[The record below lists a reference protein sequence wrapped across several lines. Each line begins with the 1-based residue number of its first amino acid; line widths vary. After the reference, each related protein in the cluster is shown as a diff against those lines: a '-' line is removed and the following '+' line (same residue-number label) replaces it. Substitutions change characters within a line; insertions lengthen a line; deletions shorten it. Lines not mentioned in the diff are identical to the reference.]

1 MIVVRK
7 WLKIRLREGFIV
19 LKSNRILNSIHS
31 ERDSLLL
38 VLASAQIVNIKLCNC
53 LKMGFQI
60 IKKAFTVQYINS
72 FKNVILS
79 TANNCKNTLP
89 SIIDR
94 IYQQRL
100 RYTLLKLSQNTKIKC
115 IKSLAI
121 IDLILK
127 IKTNKIL
134 TASLQQLK
142 NYSQHRYSTLTTLS
156 NIVLKIN
163 LNKAKN
169 IFNKLTLNFKV
180 KTVSQLVVRH
190 QAALPLRTQSVGQ
203 IDVP

>member
-100 RYTLLKLSQNTKIKC
+100 RYTLLKLS
-115 IKSLAI
+115 
-121 IDLILK
+121 
-127 IKTNKIL
+127 
-134 TASLQQLK
+134 
-142 NYSQHRYSTLTTLS
+142 
-156 NIVLKIN
+156 
-163 LNKAKN
+163 
-169 IFNKLTLNFKV
+169 
-180 KTVSQLVVRH
+180 
-190 QAALPLRTQSVGQ
+190 
-203 IDVP
+203 